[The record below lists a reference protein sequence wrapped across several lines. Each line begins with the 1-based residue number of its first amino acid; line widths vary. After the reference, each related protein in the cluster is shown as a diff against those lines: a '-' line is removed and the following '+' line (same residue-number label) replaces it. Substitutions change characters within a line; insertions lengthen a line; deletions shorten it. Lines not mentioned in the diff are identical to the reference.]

1 MQRVSVCVQISG
13 LRVFVCRQIS
23 GPIPSGE
30 SSWHLF
36 ALCPASL
43 CGLPVFRS
51 EEGVLGGGA
60 SRGAYEK
67 TREVCMGKGAWVDVQ
82 DGGVREAVRTVNAL
96 RLHVLIDVQGYG
108 VCNAHATMSRCTSV

>member
-1 MQRVSVCVQISG
+1 MALIRAMPSQSLWVACVS
-13 LRVFVCRQIS
+13 
-23 GPIPSGE
+23 
-30 SSWHLF
+30 
-36 ALCPASL
+36 
-43 CGLPVFRS
+43 
-51 EEGVLGGGA
+51 LGGGGVGGAGA

-108 VCNAHATMSRCTSV
+108 VCNAHATTSRCTSV